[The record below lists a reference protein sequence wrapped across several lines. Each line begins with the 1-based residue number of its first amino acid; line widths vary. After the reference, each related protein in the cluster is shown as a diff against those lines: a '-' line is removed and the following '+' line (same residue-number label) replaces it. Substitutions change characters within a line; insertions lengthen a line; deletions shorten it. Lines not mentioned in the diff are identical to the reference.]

1 MTSSDWHQHC
11 SNAKVKKQT
20 QVDLPLVSTPLDLL
34 PQRSA
39 CGGLCCVEYLY
50 IYSGILKSFAACFM
64 LVPVCTC
71 HTACSKS
78 VLVYAEHQLLV
89 PGVRETYILGIVQ
102 PISQHSSQSAS
113 TPAALTFIIST
124 QHKQLEHRIISAF
137 KY

>member
-11 SNAKVKKQT
+11 SNAKVKNRHKSIFLWCQRRWT
-20 QVDLPLVSTPLDLL
+20 SY
-34 PQRSA
+34 RSA
-39 CGGLCCVEYLY
+39 VLAVDFVVQSTY

-113 TPAALTFIIST
+113 TPAALTPIIST